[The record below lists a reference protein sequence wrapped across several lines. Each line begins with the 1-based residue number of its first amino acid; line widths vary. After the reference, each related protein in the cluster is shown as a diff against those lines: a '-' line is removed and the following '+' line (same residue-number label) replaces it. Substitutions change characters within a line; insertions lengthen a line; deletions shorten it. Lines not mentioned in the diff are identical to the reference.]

1 MKTNNVMIDF
11 VNKIVLEDIIYFVES
26 FKKVNRYT
34 TGKTVKDWTM
44 GFEDNIIEGPMGDES
59 GIEKM
64 SIAISPK
71 DLELFLT
78 KMANSKSISNKDI
91 ILVSPEILRFYVL
104 AAKRNTLHITERLS
118 YNGDN
123 LVIDNKFAEC
133 CKEYLFNIDKECQG
147 IDAATEMHNFV
158 NFSVILGKDNNHYS
172 VRVFSDNL
180 ASIATLPVPDIDKP
194 VVSFDYDRA
203 FKYFTDIFKDSEE
216 LSIFVNNYY
225 KINYRKSNN
234 GYIYSV
240 HAAAV
245 YNDGVEDYSYYFNN
259 LIGYLA
265 GCLIDNRCNLKIKNY
280 ISYHSSM
287 NPLSDLFSYLLT
299 KADIENTFLIN
310 TGAYIKENG
319 GGYVNILHTFEKK
332 AVNVV
337 DHDAVGYL
345 RLFNNSNTSHSN
357 DSKKEVEYYHSK
369 NITIKPYEVMA
380 DEVLVGEVADIF
392 NFYDKIRKFLGA
404 AKDDIFLTRSC
415 NCGIPL
421 YNKDGSAVRNH
432 GTGDYYKTYHYRLP
446 LENSV
451 SIYNKNNKIFNVVF
465 IKPSDILET
474 INFLGKITIFSG
486 LGLNYFGSTSNKL
499 KRINADFSDLHII
512 MNHAFQDYKELTNDF
527 VFYRDEVSI
536 GEAAF
541 DHFGTGNNIMDFSN
555 VKSLSLGNHAF
566 SYSSI
571 KKVTGLKNLKHLF
584 DDINKLNEDPKCY
597 PSVVSCS
604 LFEGSSIEEIDG
616 LPKNITEIKHN
627 SFKDTKHLKK
637 GCIDFSKFNNYPKLQ
652 TIENKAF
659 DNCSGLSETIRLSKN
674 LRLIEPFAFSQT
686 NIKTLII
693 DSELTIICE
702 NAFHDCQDLETVIF
716 MGDVTVGY
724 RAFSNCSNLKT
735 VTFSGSNSVID
746 DFAFENSGIE
756 ALDLQGV
763 CDVKNN
769 AFVECKNLK
778 TVNLGDKIK
787 SIPRSCFRLCTSLTD
802 VTGGSSVTKICDG
815 AFQGCSSLNNV
826 ELLTTGI
833 GELSLESFCFHYS
846 NITNLK
852 IRKNIVKVSI
862 NFCNAVQPPTT
873 DFRFDSIEIYADQ
886 VNFETVDFFFD
897 IAEKGTALSF
907 TNPKCAVLIEDS
919 CGNKIR
925 TRQRDRIKTIHAN
938 KPSIYFPSI
947 ESSVKVGGFESYV
960 YSAYRFPSNKFI
972 DIYAT
977 DNKGNTYLINDNSV
991 LVNKFAKEFPQLSS
1005 INLLDIVSE
1014 KRAIKVRLVGSMK
1027 SYGLFVH
1034 TNYISEPF
1042 RRNSPTTSN
1051 SQIDP
1056 DDVIVSNVL
1065 KEISTLDCGSIF
1077 YIDIHNYYLSE
1088 TIDKS
1093 ELSQFLKPF
1102 KDFVMEQLDSKY
1114 SEKNGGC
1121 ANYPD
1126 MIGYM
1131 KDKNIL
1137 YNVMC

>member
-11 VNKIVLEDIIYFVES
+11 VNRIVLEDIIYFVES
-26 FKKVNRYT
+26 FKRVNRYS
-34 TGKTVKDWTM
+34 TGKTVNEWTL

-78 KMANSKSISNKDI
+78 KMANSKSISNNDI
-91 ILVSPEILRFYVL
+91 ILASPEILRFYVL
-104 AAKRNTLHITERLS
+104 AVKRNTLHITERLS

-147 IDAATEMHNFV
+147 IDATTEMRNFV
-158 NFSVILGKDNNHYS
+158 NFSVILGKDQNNHYN

-180 ASIATLPVPDIDKP
+180 ASIATFPDDNAP
-194 VVSFDYDRA
+194 VVSFDYDQA
-203 FKYFTDIFKDSEE
+203 FKYFTDIIKDSEE

-225 KINYRKSNN
+225 KTNYNGSYNCFVNSAAIYIN
-234 GYIYSV
+234 
-240 HAAAV
+240 
-245 YNDGVEDYSYYFNN
+245 GVEDYGYFFNK
-259 LIGYLA
+259 LIGYLFSSI
-265 GCLIDNRCNLKIKNY
+265 IDCCNLKIKTY
-280 ISYHSSM
+280 ISYHSSL
-287 NPLSDLFSYLLT
+287 NPLSDLFSNLLT
-299 KADIENTFLIN
+299 KAGIENTYLIN
-310 TGAYIKENG
+310 TGTYIKENG
-319 GGYVNILHTFEKK
+319 GEYVNILHTFEKK
-332 AVNVV
+332 IVNVF
-337 DHDAVGYL
+337 DNNEVGYSG
-345 RLFNNSNTSHSN
+345 LFNNFSTFHSN
-357 DSKKEVEYYHSK
+357 DSKKEVEYYHSR
-369 NITIKPYEVMA
+369 NITIKPYEIMA

-392 NFYDKIRKFLGA
+392 NFYDKIRKFIGS

-415 NCGIPL
+415 NCGITL
-421 YNKDGSAVRNH
+421 YHKSGSAVH
-432 GTGDYYKTYHYRLP
+432 DYVSNDYTYYYRLP

-451 SIYNKNNKIFNVVF
+451 SIYDKNDKIFNVVF
-465 IKPSDILET
+465 IKPSDTLET

-486 LGLNYFGSTSNKL
+486 LGLGSTNKL

-512 MNHAFQDYKELTNDF
+512 LDHAFQDYKELTNDF

-541 DHFGTGNNIMDFSN
+541 DHFGTGNNIIDFSN
-555 VKSLSLGNHAF
+555 VKSLSLGNNAF

-584 DDINKLNEDPKCY
+584 DDISKLNENPKYY
-597 PSVVSCS
+597 PSVVSCN
-604 LFEGSSIEEIDG
+604 LFEGSSIEEING
-616 LPKNITEIKHN
+616 LPKSITEIKHS

-637 GCIDFSKFNNYPKLQ
+637 GCIDFSKPNKYPKLK
-652 TIENKAF
+652 TIEEKAF
-659 DNCSGLSETIRLSKN
+659 ENCSGLTETIHLSKN
-674 LRLIEPFAFSQT
+674 LRLIESFAFSET

-693 DSELTIICE
+693 DSEQTIICE
-702 NAFHDCQDLETVIF
+702 NAFHNCQNLETVIF
-716 MGDVTVGY
+716 KGSVVIRY

-735 VTFSGSNSVID
+735 VTFSGSSSIID
-746 DFAFENSGIE
+746 EFAFEGSGVE
-756 ALDLQGV
+756 TLDLQGV
-763 CDVKNN
+763 CDIKNN
-769 AFVECKNLK
+769 TFVGCKNLK
-778 TVNLGDKIK
+778 TINLGNKIK
-787 SIPRSCFRLCTSLTD
+787 TIPRNCFKGCTNLTD
-802 VTGGSSVTKICDG
+802 VTGGSSVTSIRDG
-815 AFQGCSSLNNV
+815 AFQGCTSLNDV
-826 ELLTTGI
+826 ELLTTGT
-833 GELSLESFCFHYS
+833 GELNLGGLCFLYS

-852 IRKNIVKVSI
+852 IRKNIVKISI
-862 NFCNAVQPPTT
+862 NFCNTVEPSTQ

-925 TRQRDRIKTIHAN
+925 TRRRDRVKTIHAN

-947 ESSVKVGGFESYV
+947 ESSVKVGGVESYV
-960 YSAYRFPSNKFI
+960 YSTYRFPSNKFI
-972 DIYAT
+972 DMYAT
-977 DNKGNTYLINDNSV
+977 DNKGNTYPINDNNI
-991 LVNKFAKEFPQLSS
+991 LVNKFIKEFPQMSS

-1014 KRAIKVRLVGSMK
+1014 KRAIKVRLVSSMK
-1027 SYGLFVH
+1027 SYGLAIH
-1034 TNYISEPF
+1034 TDYISEPF
-1042 RRNSPTTSN
+1042 RRNSPTATN
-1051 SQIDP
+1051 SQLDP

-1065 KEISTLDCGSIF
+1065 KEISTLDYGSIF
-1077 YIDIHNYYLSE
+1077 YIEICNYYLSE
-1088 TIDKS
+1088 TIDKK

-1102 KDFVMEQLDSKY
+1102 KDFVKEQLDSRN
-1114 SEKNGGC
+1114 SEKNGGYL
-1121 ANYPD
+1121 NYPGS
-1126 MIGYM
+1126 IGYM

>member
-180 ASIATLPVPDIDKP
+180 ASMATLPDSDKP
-194 VVSFDYDRA
+194 VVSFDYERA

-245 YNDGVEDYSYYFNN
+245 YNDGVEDYGYYFNK
-259 LIGYLA
+259 LILA

-421 YNKDGSAVRNH
+421 YNKDGGAVRNR

-787 SIPRSCFRLCTSLTD
+787 SIPRSCFRLCTSLAD

>member
-11 VNKIVLEDIIYFVES
+11 VNKIVLDDIIYFVES
-26 FKKVNRYT
+26 FKRVNRYS
-34 TGKTVKDWTM
+34 TGKTVSEWTI

-59 GIEKM
+59 GAEKM

-78 KMANSKSISNKDI
+78 KMANSKSISNNDI
-91 ILVSPEILRFYVL
+91 VLVSPEILRFYVL
-104 AAKRNTLHITERLS
+104 AVKRNTLHITERLS

-123 LVIDNKFAEC
+123 LVIDSKFAEC

-147 IDAATEMHNFV
+147 TNATTEMRNFV
-158 NFSVILGKDNNHYS
+158 NFSVILGKDKNNHYN

-180 ASIATLPVPDIDKP
+180 ASIATTLPDLDDKP
-194 VVSFDYDRA
+194 VVSFDYDQA

-225 KINYRKSNN
+225 KLNYRKSNDN
-234 GYIYSV
+234 YIYSV

-245 YNDGVEDYSYYFNN
+245 YNNNVEDYGYYFNK
-259 LIGYLA
+259 LIGYLFNSIVDY
-265 GCLIDNRCNLKIKNY
+265 CKLKIKTY
-280 ISYHSSM
+280 ISYHSSL
-287 NPLSDLFSYLLT
+287 NPLSDLFSNLLT
-299 KADIENTFLIN
+299 EADIENTYLIN
-310 TGAYIKENG
+310 IGAYIKENSSEH
-319 GGYVNILHTFEKK
+319 VNIWHTFEKK
-332 AVNVV
+332 IVNVFDHNAV
-337 DHDAVGYL
+337 DYL
-345 RLFNNSNTSHSN
+345 ELFNNSRTFHDN
-357 DSKKEVEYYHSK
+357 DSKKNVEYYHSK
-369 NITIKPYEVMA
+369 NITIKPHEIMA

-392 NFYDKIRKFLGA
+392 NFYDKIKKFIGS
-404 AKDDIFLTRSC
+404 AKDDIFLARSC

-421 YNKDGSAVRNH
+421 YHIGGSAVHNNWSSN
-432 GTGDYYKTYHYRLP
+432 GYTYYYRLP

-451 SIYNKNNKIFNVVF
+451 SIYDKNDKIFNIVF

-486 LGLNYFGSTSNKL
+486 LGLGSFPNKL
-499 KRINADFSDLHII
+499 KRINADFSDLHVI

-541 DHFGTGNNIMDFSN
+541 DHFGTGNNIIDFSN
-555 VKSLSLGNHAF
+555 VKSLSLGNYAF

-571 KKVTGLKNLKHLF
+571 KKVTGLKNLKHIF

-597 PSVVSCS
+597 PSVVSCN

-616 LPKNITEIKHN
+616 LPKSITEIKN
-627 SFKDTKHLKK
+627 RSFKDTKHLKK
-637 GCIDFSKFNNYPKLQ
+637 GCIDFSKPNKYPKLQ
-652 TIENKAF
+652 TIDEKAF
-659 DNCSGLSETIRLSKN
+659 ESCNGLSETIHLSKN
-674 LRLIEPFAFSQT
+674 LRFIAPFAFSQT

-693 DSELTIICE
+693 DSEQTIICE
-702 NAFHDCQDLETVIF
+702 NAFHNCQNLETVIF
-716 MGDVTVGY
+716 KGSVVIRY
-724 RAFSNCSNLKT
+724 RAFSDCSNLKT
-735 VTFSGSNSVID
+735 ITFSGLDSVID
-746 DFAFENSGIE
+746 EFAFENSGIE
-756 ALDLQGV
+756 TLDLQGV
-763 CDVKNN
+763 CDIKNN
-769 AFVECKNLK
+769 TFAGCKNLK
-778 TVNLGDKIK
+778 TINLGDKIK
-787 SIPRSCFRLCTSLTD
+787 SIPSNCFRGCTSLTD
-802 VTGGSSVTKICDG
+802 VTGGSSVTNIRDG
-815 AFQGCSSLNNV
+815 AFQGCTSLNNV
-826 ELLTTGI
+826 ELLTTGT
-833 GELSLESFCFHYS
+833 GELSLGGLCFLYS

-862 NFCNAVQPPTT
+862 NFCNIVETPTQ

-907 TNPKCAVLIEDS
+907 TNSKCAVLIEDS
-919 CGNKIR
+919 CGNKTN
-925 TRQRDRIKTIHAN
+925 TRRRDRIKTIHAN

-947 ESSVKVGGFESYV
+947 ESSVKVGGVESYV
-960 YSAYRFPSNKFI
+960 YSTYRFPSNKFI
-972 DIYAT
+972 DMYAT
-977 DNKGNTYLINDNSV
+977 DNKGNTYPINDNNI
-991 LVNKFAKEFPQLSS
+991 LVNKFVKEFPQFSS
-1005 INLLDIVSE
+1005 INLLDIISE

-1027 SYGLFVH
+1027 SYGLSVH
-1034 TNYISEPF
+1034 TDYISEPF
-1042 RRNSPTTSN
+1042 RRNSPTATN

-1077 YIDIHNYYLSE
+1077 YIEICKYYLSE
-1088 TIDKS
+1088 SIDKE

-1102 KDFVMEQLDSKY
+1102 KDFVLEQLDSKN
-1114 SEKNGGC
+1114 SEKNGGYLD
-1121 ANYPD
+1121 YPGK
-1126 MIGYM
+1126 IGYM

>member
-26 FKKVNRYT
+26 FKRVNRYT
-34 TGKTVKDWTM
+34 TGKTVNKWTM

-59 GIEKM
+59 GTERM
-64 SIAISPK
+64 SIAISPR

-78 KMANSKSISNKDI
+78 KMANSKSISNNDI

-104 AAKRNTLHITERLS
+104 MAKGGRTAELS
-118 YNGDN
+118 YNGNN

-133 CKEYLFNIDKECQG
+133 CKEYLFNMDKEYQG
-147 IDAATEMHNFV
+147 TDAITEMRNFV

-225 KINYRKSNN
+225 KINYRMSNDN
-234 GYIYSV
+234 YIHSV
-240 HAAAV
+240 HSAAV
-245 YNDGVEDYSYYFNN
+245 YNNGVEDYGYYFNR
-259 LIGYLA
+259 LIGYLV
-265 GCLIDNRCNLKIKNY
+265 GCLIDNNCNLKIKNY

-310 TGAYIKENG
+310 TGAYIKENS

-332 AVNVV
+332 VVNVV

-345 RLFNNSNTSHSN
+345 GLFNNSSTFHSN

-421 YNKDGSAVRNH
+421 YNKDGGVVRNH

-446 LENSV
+446 LENGV
-451 SIYNKNNKIFNVVF
+451 SIYDSKDRIYNIIF
-465 IKPSDILET
+465 IKPSDIIET

-486 LGLNYFGSTSNKL
+486 LGLESPNKL
-499 KRINADFSDLHII
+499 KRINANFSDLHII

-527 VFYRDEVSI
+527 VFYRDEVGI

-541 DHFGTGNNIMDFSN
+541 DHFGTGNNIIDFSN

-756 ALDLQGV
+756 TLDLQGV

-769 AFVECKNLK
+769 AFVGCKNLK
-778 TVNLGDKIK
+778 TVNLGNKIK

-802 VTGGSSVTKICDG
+802 VTGGSSVTTICDG

-826 ELLTTGI
+826 ELLTTGT

-925 TRQRDRIKTIHAN
+925 TRQRDRIKTIHTN

-947 ESSVKVGGFESYV
+947 ESSVKVGGVESYV

-1027 SYGLFVH
+1027 SYGLSVH
-1034 TNYISEPF
+1034 TDYISEPF
-1042 RRNSPTTSN
+1042 RRNSPTAIN

-1077 YIDIHNYYLSE
+1077 YIEICNYYLSE
-1088 TIDKS
+1088 TIDKE

-1102 KDFVMEQLDSKY
+1102 KDFVMEQLDSRY
-1114 SEKNGGC
+1114 SEKDGGYID
-1121 ANYPD
+1121 YPGK
-1126 MIGYM
+1126 IGYM

>member
-26 FKKVNRYT
+26 FKKVNRYS
-34 TGKTVKDWTM
+34 TGKTVNEWTM
-44 GFEDNIIEGPMGDES
+44 GFEDNIVEGPMGDES
-59 GIEKM
+59 GTEKM

-78 KMANSKSISNKDI
+78 RMANSKSISNNDI
-91 ILVSPEILRFYVL
+91 VLVSPEILRFYVL
-104 AAKRNTLHITERLS
+104 AAKRNTLRITERLS

-133 CKEYLFNIDKECQG
+133 CKEYLFNMDKVYQG
-147 IDAATEMHNFV
+147 TDAITEMRNFV
-158 NFSVILGKDNNHYS
+158 NFSVILGKDKNNHYS

-180 ASIATLPVPDIDKP
+180 ASITTITLPDSDKP
-194 VVSFDYDRA
+194 VVNFDYDQA

-225 KINYRKSNN
+225 KKNYRMSNDN
-234 GYIYSV
+234 HIYSV
-240 HAAAV
+240 HAAGI
-245 YNDGVEDYSYYFNN
+245 YNNGVEDYGYFFNK
-259 LIGYLA
+259 LIGYLFNST
-265 GCLIDNRCNLKIKNY
+265 LDRYYSNLKIKTY
-280 ISYHSSM
+280 ISYHSSL
-287 NPLSDLFSYLLT
+287 NPLSDLFSNLLT
-299 KADIENTFLIN
+299 KADIENTYLIN
-310 TGAYIKENG
+310 IGAYIKENDSE
-319 GGYVNILHTFEKK
+319 YVNILHTFEKK
-332 AVNVV
+332 IVNVV
-337 DHDAVGYL
+337 DHNAVGYL
-345 RLFNNSNTSHSN
+345 ELFNNSSNTFHDN
-357 DSKKEVEYYHSK
+357 DSKKNVEYYHSK
-369 NITIKPYEVMA
+369 NITIKPHEIRA

-404 AKDDIFLTRSC
+404 DKDDIFLTRSC
-415 NCGIPL
+415 NYGIPL
-421 YNKDGSAVRNH
+421 YNKDGGAVHNY
-432 GTGDYYKTYHYRLP
+432 GSSNSYTYHYRLP
-446 LENSV
+446 LENSI

-465 IKPSDILET
+465 IKPSDTLET

-486 LGLNYFGSTSNKL
+486 LGLESPNKL
-499 KRINADFSDLHII
+499 KRINADFSDLHVII
-512 MNHAFQDYKELTNDF
+512 NHAFQDYKELTNDF

-536 GEAAF
+536 GESAF
-541 DHFGTGNNIMDFSN
+541 DNFGTGNNIIDFSN
-555 VKSLSLGNHAF
+555 VKSLSLGNYAF

-616 LPKNITEIKHN
+616 LPKSIIEIKHN

-652 TIENKAF
+652 TIEKKAF

-702 NAFHDCQDLETVIF
+702 NAFHDCQNLKTVIF

-724 RAFSNCSNLKT
+724 RAFSDCSSLKT
-735 VTFSGSNSVID
+735 VTFSGSSSIID
-746 DFAFENSGIE
+746 EFAFENSGIE
-756 ALDLQGV
+756 MLDLQGV
-763 CDVKNN
+763 CDIKNN
-769 AFVECKNLK
+769 AFVGCKNLK
-778 TVNLGDKIK
+778 TINLGNKIK
-787 SIPRSCFRLCTSLTD
+787 TIPSNCFKGCANLTD
-802 VTGGSSVTKICDG
+802 VTGGSSVTDIRDG
-815 AFQGCSSLNNV
+815 AFQGCTSLNNV
-826 ELLTTGI
+826 ELLTTGT
-833 GELSLESFCFHYS
+833 GELNLGGLCFLYS

-852 IRKNIVKVSI
+852 IRKNTVKVSI
-862 NFCNAVQPPTT
+862 NFCNIVEPPTT

-925 TRQRDRIKTIHAN
+925 TRRRDRIKTIHAN

-947 ESSVKVGGFESYV
+947 ESSVKVGGVESYA
-960 YSAYRFPSNKFI
+960 YSAYRFPSNKYI
-972 DIYAT
+972 DMYAT
-977 DNKGNTYLINDNSV
+977 DNKGNTYLINDNNI
-991 LVNKFAKEFPQLSS
+991 LVNKFAKEFPQMSS

-1014 KRAIKVRLVGSMK
+1014 KRAIKVRLVSSMK
-1027 SYGLFVH
+1027 SYGLSVH
-1034 TNYISEPF
+1034 TDYISEPF
-1042 RRNSPTTSN
+1042 RRNSPTATN

-1077 YIDIHNYYLSE
+1077 YIEICNYYLSE
-1088 TIDKS
+1088 TIDKE

-1102 KDFVMEQLDSKY
+1102 KDFVIEQLDSRN
-1114 SEKNGGC
+1114 SEKNDGYL
-1121 ANYPD
+1121 NYPGK
-1126 MIGYM
+1126 IGYM

>member
-26 FKKVNRYT
+26 FKRVNRYP
-34 TGKTVKDWTM
+34 TGKTVNEWTM

-59 GIEKM
+59 CIEKM

-78 KMANSKSISNKDI
+78 KMANSKSISNNDI
-91 ILVSPEILRFYVL
+91 VLVSPEILRFYVL
-104 AAKRNTLHITERLS
+104 AVKRNTLHITERLS

-147 IDAATEMHNFV
+147 IDATTEMHNFV

-180 ASIATLPVPDIDKP
+180 ASIATLPDPDKP

-245 YNDGVEDYSYYFNN
+245 YNNDVEDYGYYLNK

-265 GCLIDNRCNLKIKNY
+265 GCLIDDHCNLKIKNY

-299 KADIENTFLIN
+299 KANIENTFLIN

-332 AVNVV
+332 IVNVF
-337 DHDAVGYL
+337 DHNEVGYL
-345 RLFNNSNTSHSN
+345 GLFNNSRNTFRSN
-357 DSKKEVEYYHSK
+357 DSEKNVEYYHSK
-369 NITIKPYEVMA
+369 NITIKPHEIMA

-392 NFYDKIRKFLGA
+392 NFYDKIKKFIGA

-415 NCGIPL
+415 NYGIPL
-421 YNKDGSAVRNH
+421 YNKDGSAVRNYESN
-432 GTGDYYKTYHYRLP
+432 GYTYHYRLP

-451 SIYNKNNKIFNVVF
+451 SIYDKNDKIFNVVF

-486 LGLNYFGSTSNKL
+486 LGLGSFPNKL
-499 KRINADFSDLHII
+499 KRINADFSDLHVI
-512 MNHAFQDYKELTNDF
+512 MNHAFQDYKVLTNDF

-541 DHFGTGNNIMDFSN
+541 DHFGTGNNIIDFSN
-555 VKSLSLGNHAF
+555 VKSLSLGNNAF

-571 KKVTGLKNLKHLF
+571 KKVIGLKNLKHLF

-597 PSVVSCS
+597 PSVVSCN

-616 LPKNITEIKHN
+616 LPKGITEIKHS

-637 GCIDFSKFNNYPKLQ
+637 GCIDFSKPNKFPKLQ
-652 TIENKAF
+652 TIEEKAF
-659 DNCSGLSETIRLSKN
+659 ENCSGLSETIHLSKN
-674 LRLIEPFAFSQT
+674 LRLIESFAFSET
-686 NIKTLII
+686 DIKTLII
-693 DSELTIICE
+693 DSEQTIICE
-702 NAFHDCQDLETVIF
+702 NAFHNCKNLETVIF
-716 MGDVTVGY
+716 KGSVVIRY
-724 RAFSNCSNLKT
+724 RAFSDCSNLKN
-735 VTFSGSNSVID
+735 VTFNGSNSVID
-746 DFAFENSGIE
+746 EFAFENSGIE
-756 ALDLQGV
+756 TLDLQGV
-763 CDVKNN
+763 CDIKSNT
-769 AFVECKNLK
+769 FVGCKNLK
-778 TVNLGDKIK
+778 TINLGDKIK
-787 SIPRSCFRLCTSLTD
+787 TIPSNCFRGCANLTD
-802 VTGGSSVTKICDG
+802 VTGGSSVTHIRDG
-815 AFQGCSSLNNV
+815 AFQGCTSLNNV
-826 ELLTTGI
+826 ELLTTGA
-833 GELSLESFCFHYS
+833 GELSLGGLCFLYS

-852 IRKNIVKVSI
+852 IRKNIVKISI
-862 NFCNAVQPPTT
+862 NFYNTVEPPTQ

-897 IAEKGTALSF
+897 LAEKGTALSF

-919 CGNKIR
+919 CGNKIN
-925 TRQRDRIKTIHAN
+925 TRRRDRIKTIHAN

-947 ESSVKVGGFESYV
+947 ESSVKVGGVESYV
-960 YSAYRFPSNKFI
+960 YSTYRFPSNKFI
-972 DIYAT
+972 DMYAT
-977 DNKGNTYLINDNSV
+977 DNKGNTYLINDNNI
-991 LVNKFAKEFPQLSS
+991 LVNKFIKEFPQFSS

-1027 SYGLFVH
+1027 SYGLSVY
-1034 TNYISEPF
+1034 TDCISEPF
-1042 RRNSPTTSN
+1042 RRNSPTATN
-1051 SQIDP
+1051 SQLDP

-1065 KEISTLDCGSIF
+1065 KEIFTLDCRSIF
-1077 YIDIHNYYLSE
+1077 YIEICNYYLSE
-1088 TIDKS
+1088 TIDKG

-1102 KDFVMEQLDSKY
+1102 KDFVIEQLDSRN
-1114 SEKNGGC
+1114 SEKNGGFLD
-1121 ANYPD
+1121 YPGK
-1126 MIGYM
+1126 IGYM